1 MLRYPGLGLLGPH
14 FGVLFFLSFFSLPQ
28 LKITETTM
36 LFYHPRSYK
45 KNFKVFQYTLSE
57 LDFLKHTLPL
67 LANIDHTWDMLNL
80 IKMHTIRKLF
90 ERALF

>member
-1 MLRYPGLGLLGPH
+1 
-14 FGVLFFLSFFSLPQ
+14 
-28 LKITETTM
+28 M

-45 KNFKVFQYTLSE
+45 KIFKVFQYTLSE
-57 LDFLKHTLPL
+57 LDFLEHTLVPL
-67 LANIDHTWDMLNL
+67 LANIDHTWDMLNF

>member
-1 MLRYPGLGLLGPH
+1 
-14 FGVLFFLSFFSLPQ
+14 
-28 LKITETTM
+28 M

-57 LDFLKHTLPL
+57 LDFTVHTYVPL

-80 IKMHTIRKLF
+80 IKCIPLESSLKELSFETITKSIGVSMKEL
-90 ERALF
+90 